1 MKNGLS
7 LVARIALC
15 IGLTA
20 PLTSLA
26 TGSLSGRCP
35 ANVPVTSTL
44 QGAGPFSIP
53 TYRIQSDLLG
63 PYQNGVDSIISILQG
78 CSGDWLFDTGGS
90 TSRTVLIDLRDPVR
104 NSGATPPFA
113 YQYLPP
119 RIIAK
124 AHETTAGSIMGM
136 HGLNSSILS
145 PLSAAF
151 NYAGSS
157 YGLRMNPLNW
167 PQTNYALVTCTGVV
181 DPTNPATSRC
191 NQWTIT
197 PSVTQP
203 DGELKSIAHL
213 ERLVTVKGKTTSEN
227 HGDYYISFSI
237 LVTNP

>member
-145 PLSAAF
+145 PLSAA
-151 NYAGSS
+151 SKK
-157 YGLRMNPLNW
+157 P
-167 PQTNYALVTCTGVV
+167 PVLVTHRY
-181 DPTNPATSRC
+181 RC
-191 NQWTIT
+191 WLLRT
-197 PSVTQP
+197 
-203 DGELKSIAHL
+203 
-213 ERLVTVKGKTTSEN
+213 
-227 HGDYYISFSI
+227 
-237 LVTNP
+237 